1 MRQIRTKCFP
11 ALTCYAPGRPPRVFA
26 QIENIPGNVTP
37 EKLARAVA
45 RVTARKDSAEACFQ
59 KAASTDG
66 ETAADLYGAGF
77 DLLAPMM
84 GIFHQGELKK
94 GKTAWTKEW
103 EALRELD
110 ADDRFGW
117 VRHFNFDDYRCIDLL
132 GKCVRDGD
140 SKLIS
145 RLLSIPQKHFSPSQ
159 KQFMKV
165 LEYAKDSD
173 GTGSKLSPYGK
184 GLLKEAFNLGRDTFW
199 GQFAMGRLMMDK
211 EKIES
216 KGLYRVPVRPRP
228 SKSASVVVHSPFPL
242 DRTKARLR
250 SIKPVQELGESQ
262 KLDVARGAVLRLI
275 GKEGWDELNA
285 RPGARPFVTAFMNDR
300 TWLEDFAWS
309 GTFASGKADPGDGA
323 KAVLALESLI
333 YQDAGKWVP
342 FANGRFVD
350 NEGRRF
356 MTALALVYPDK
367 DEAWLAD
374 VLDAYRTTAL
384 AGGEPRAHI
393 LRYGQHGSAAAASR
407 QVCQPPVQGVW
418 RNVLDDPIP
427 TQEQFRRFGTRS
439 SLLQAVGDG
448 GRMAETQVYA
458 DCRRRVRRALEVRKR
473 HRERAR
479 ASLDDGGPARAL
491 RLYAEA
497 AEREVGGQ
505 LQRDGTLPDA
515 HVLLEQ
521 APVAVRRVDRED
533 VRRRPGDAAFVRAA
547 DHARRLC
554 GGGQGGAVGH

>member
-1 MRQIRTKCFP
+1 MRFEAKRVARLGACVGLAVVLLGASAFAAERDVASRAGQTKRGVLVLQVGSDWCVSGENVRKAFESREFEKAVGGKYVLAVYDEMDTPTEAVKAKNELVKDILIRTKRFP

-45 RVTARKDSAEACFQ
+45 RLAARKDSAEAYFR
-59 KAASTDG
+59 KAASANG
-66 ETAADLYGAGF
+66 EAAADLYGAGF

-103 EALRELD
+103 EALTSLD
-110 ADDRFGW
+110 AGDRFGW
-117 VRHFNFDDYRCIDLL
+117 VRHFNLDDYRCIDLL

-140 SKLIS
+140 AKLAS
-145 RLLSIPQKHFSPSQ
+145 QLLAIPQKHFSPSQ

-173 GTGSKLSPYGK
+173 GTGSPLSSSGK
-184 GLLKEAFNLGRDTFW
+184 AILKEALSLGRDTFW
-199 GQFAMGRLMMDK
+199 GQFAMGRLMMDG

-216 KGLYRVPVRPRP
+216 KGLYRAPVRPRP
-228 SKSASVVVHSPFPL
+228 TSSSSAARLPFNL
-242 DRTKARLR
+242 DRMKERLK
-250 SIKPVQELGESQ
+250 SLKPTTEFGESQ
-262 KLDVARGAVLRLI
+262 KLDLARGAVLRLI
-275 GKEGWDELNA
+275 GKEGWHELNA
-285 RPGARPFVTAFMNDR
+285 RPGSGPFVKAFMNDR

-333 YQDAGKWVP
+333 YQDGGKWVP
-342 FANGRFVD
+342 FANGRFAD

-384 AGGEPRAHI
+384 AGRLHKTRTRRGSRTSSTRTGPPR
-393 LRYGQHGSAAAASR
+393 SR
-407 QVCQPPVQGVW
+407 DVS
-418 RNVLDDPIP
+418 
-427 TQEQFRRFGTRS
+427 TRRRTRS
-439 SLLQAVGDG
+439 
-448 GRMAETQVYA
+448 
-458 DCRRRVRRALEVRKR
+458 RR
-473 HRERAR
+473 
-479 ASLDDGGPARAL
+479 G
-491 RLYAEA
+491 
-497 AEREVGGQ
+497 
-505 LQRDGTLPDA
+505 
-515 HVLLEQ
+515 
-521 APVAVRRVDRED
+521 
-533 VRRRPGDAAFVRAA
+533 
-547 DHARRLC
+547 C
-554 GGGQGGAVGH
+554 GVSR